1 MTGPSLEE
9 VQTKLADLLMQ
20 ANMASTTEDM
30 LLDALNS
37 HFGADMSEMQAAIQ
51 VQLSNISLTATV
63 SLAGDF

>member
-30 LLDALNS
+30 LLDALTS

>member
-30 LLDALNS
+30 LLDALNW